1 MSSFAASAHYDL
13 LRQRCYSNKVT
24 TARIITT
31 SSMAYSGAYA
41 THHHA
46 WWKSN
51 VSGTERLKQ
60 NVLSLQSEQPSIST
74 YHRPSIWDLPSCI
87 CTNRLIGTLWF
98 SLVDL
103 SPTSSVCCNWNT
115 SVLLLLCSSI
125 DCNGTVLRRC
135 SCSSIVAVPVLALSP
150 SHDALEMRQ
159 QRTFRV
165 MNLRHHHNHNHHH
178 CDNEKT
184 PNDTWGCFCRP
195 LQRRQWTY
203 FHHHDRDRDNGHID
217 NASVCIILNVLFYQ
231 LTSLCQEQQQWTRGC
246 ERTVHALSKWSR
258 ASCLLS
264 RASCLLSRAWFSRL
278 RAHSCWYLPH
288 RCNSRAPS
296 PGLALD
302 RYVYKLVHLL
312 PLPQYFSL
320 SLFALRELQTMSWLC
335 SDISE
340 TGRRH
345 AWAKMVC
352 RDN

>member
-125 DCNGTVLRRC
+125 DCNGFNHFEIL
-135 SCSSIVAVPVLALSP
+135 SQEFILSIITKICIFCYPF
-150 SHDALEMRQ
+150 RQ
-159 QRTFRV
+159 
-165 MNLRHHHNHNHHH
+165 
-178 CDNEKT
+178 
-184 PNDTWGCFCRP
+184 
-195 LQRRQWTY
+195 
-203 FHHHDRDRDNGHID
+203 HI
-217 NASVCIILNVLFYQ
+217 VQ
-231 LTSLCQEQQQWTRGC
+231 L
-246 ERTVHALSKWSR
+246 
-258 ASCLLS
+258 
-264 RASCLLSRAWFSRL
+264 
-278 RAHSCWYLPH
+278 
-288 RCNSRAPS
+288 
-296 PGLALD
+296 
-302 RYVYKLVHLL
+302 
-312 PLPQYFSL
+312 
-320 SLFALRELQTMSWLC
+320 
-335 SDISE
+335 
-340 TGRRH
+340 
-345 AWAKMVC
+345 
-352 RDN
+352 